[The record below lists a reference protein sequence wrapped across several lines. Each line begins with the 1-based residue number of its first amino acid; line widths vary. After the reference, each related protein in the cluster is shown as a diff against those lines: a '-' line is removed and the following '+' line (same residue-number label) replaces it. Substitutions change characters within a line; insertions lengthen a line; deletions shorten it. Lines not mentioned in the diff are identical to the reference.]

1 VDIEEIIDKR
11 RSIRRYLPES
21 VSVRDIRAILATA
34 CLAPSVSNRQM
45 WRFIVISDA
54 NLLKMLGRLVERKI
68 NEMEK
73 WIEYAGQPQKI
84 QVWRD
89 YGLHFTTAPAA
100 IFVITQGY
108 RTPLDKIL
116 VEHGMK
122 YWETAHQFSYPE
134 YQSIGCMLG
143 FLTLAA
149 KNKGYGTCIMTDP
162 LFARKDLEA
171 SLELKMGEELA
182 AIVSL
187 GKPDENPPP
196 RPRKAID
203 DLIEWR

>member
-1 VDIEEIIDKR
+1 MDIEEVIEKR
-11 RSIRRYLPES
+11 RSIRKFLPES
-21 VSVRDIRAILATA
+21 VSVRDVRSILTTA
-34 CLAPSVSNRQM
+34 GFAPSISNRQM
-45 WRFIVISDA
+45 WRYIVVSDA

-73 WIEYAGQPQKI
+73 WVEFSGQPQKI

-89 YGLHFTTAPAA
+89 YGLHFVTAPVA

-108 RTPLDKIL
+108 RTPLDKVL

-134 YQSIGCMLG
+134 YQSLGCMLG
-143 FLTLAA
+143 FLSLAA
-149 KNKGYGTCIMTDP
+149 RNKGYGTCIMSDP
-162 LFARKDLEA
+162 LLARKDLEA
-171 SLELKMGEELA
+171 SLELKPGEELA
-182 AIVSL
+182 TIVTL
-187 GKPDENPPP
+187 GKPNENPPP

-203 DLIEWR
+203 ELIEWR